1 MQACAAFLHKPV
13 HFRVLFL
20 LLDKYFVPHLHH
32 HHCRNNL
39 IYNEFKEKLATLM
52 GGGSLGG
59 GLSPT
64 LNKLVSIINTCTL
77 GKHKKLKL
85 KNKI

>member
-1 MQACAAFLHKPV
+1 MQACAACIHKPV

-20 LLDKYFVPHLHH
+20 LPNKYFVPHLH

-39 IYNEFKEKLATLM
+39 IYNELKEKLATLM

-59 GLSPT
+59 GLGPT
-64 LNKLVSIINTCTL
+64 LNKLVAS
-77 GKHKKLKL
+77 
-85 KNKI
+85 